1 MNAVSLKEIFN
12 QKISVM
18 KTKLILLAFAL
29 LAIFLTACEGPDAEL
44 DKAAVQ
50 QIVNETLAAQQAGQK
65 DGILI
70 QVTAGPDN
78 PHRVLMPLQMAAMM
92 SESQDV
98 IMYFDID
105 AVKVVVKDAPDLTY
119 AQFPSSKTQ
128 LKQLLE
134 KGVPLYACPGC
145 LQAAGYKPEDLMEG
159 LQIAEKDKFFS
170 FTKGRI
176 VTLDY

>member
-1 MNAVSLKEIFN
+1 MIFHQKQSIMNS
-12 QKISVM
+12 
-18 KTKLILLAFAL
+18 KLIPLALAL
-29 LAIFLTACEGPDAEL
+29 LAMFVLACEGPDTEL
-44 DKAAVQ
+44 DKATVQ
-50 QIVNETLAAQQAGQK
+50 QIVEETLAAQQAGQK

-70 QVTAGPDN
+70 HVTAGPDN

-98 IMYFDID
+98 MMYFDID

-119 AQFPSSKTQ
+119 AQFPSSQTQ
-128 LKQLLE
+128 LKQLME

-145 LQAAGYKPEDLMEG
+145 LEAAGFKPEDVMEG
-159 LQIAEKDKFFS
+159 VQIAEKDKFFS

>member
-1 MNAVSLKEIFN
+1 MS
-12 QKISVM
+12 
-18 KTKLILLAFAL
+18 
-29 LAIFLTACEGPDAEL
+29 LTACEGPDADL

-50 QIVNETLAAQQAGQK
+50 QIVEEALSAQK

-70 QVTAGPDN
+70 HVTAGPDN

-92 SESQDV
+92 SETQDV
-98 IMYFDID
+98 LMYFDID
-105 AVKVVVKDAPDLTY
+105 AVKVVLKDAPDLTY
-119 AQFPSSKTQ
+119 AQFPSSQTQ
-128 LKQLLE
+128 IRKLLE

-145 LQAAGYKPEDLMEG
+145 LEAGGYKPEDVMEG
-159 LQIAEKDKFFS
+159 VQIAEKDKFFS